1 MDLHKLNVQ
10 NHVDVLNYI
19 TCRPLI
25 IKQIPQIINPIIDQY
40 SAAIAENTVIFFGEF
55 SAAALNPRT
64 PNPTPHTKDK
74 IVINHKIKPGFMFS
88 NS

>member
-1 MDLHKLNVQ
+1 MDLHKLNVL
-10 NHVDVLNYI
+10 NHVEIINYT
-19 TCRPLI
+19 TCIPLI

-40 SAAIAENTVIFFGEF
+40 SAAIAENTVIFFDEF

-64 PNPTPHTKDK
+64 PKPTPHAKDK
-74 IVINHKIKPGFMFS
+74 IVINHKIKPDFIFS